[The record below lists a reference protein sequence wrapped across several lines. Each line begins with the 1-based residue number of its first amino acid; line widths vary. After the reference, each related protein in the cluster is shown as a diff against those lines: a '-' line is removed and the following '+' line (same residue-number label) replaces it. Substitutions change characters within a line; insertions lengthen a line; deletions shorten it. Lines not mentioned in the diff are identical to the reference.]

1 MFFEH
6 APVALAMFV
15 RVMRYLAAS
24 QRWLAD
30 YGLEGRDLRGLL
42 QFDVFPE
49 IRIAGGRRS
58 AAP

>member
-1 MFFEH
+1 MFDRE
-6 APVALAMFV
+6 
-15 RVMRYLAAS
+15 MRCLAAT

-49 IRIAGGRRS
+49 ILIAGGRRS